1 MAASPGASLEPGS
14 RDIEADEYHHGEVQV
29 EDSQYCEAHETVS
42 VPTKTG
48 EDEVVSE
55 TQHDDYRPRTA
66 DSAYSGTSHFN
77 STDDGATLAELVVES
92 KTTEPIPSSS
102 KPFFSR
108 PDKERAIT
116 PKFSFAQATNKTLD
130 FVGTRKG
137 PIAAAAVPA
146 PKVVDTRD
154 RTPDREET
162 HPQNGTVRPI
172 VEDHAADEPT
182 NTGQDAIQDG
192 MPQHEQ
198 VPVYEAQELA
208 EQTIVTEYFPP
219 EQQLMDQAVDVD
231 QEIEPAPP
239 PEPTKKKRKKRKRK
253 IVRDEPA
260 PEPGQFPNATPAVA
274 AFDERNG
281 GFDADFALP
290 SIEQAVEASQPELR
304 EEEGMYHNARPAT
317 PLQQRYAPN
326 NEVIEVISSPHS
338 QLQHDLQAAIRQE
351 PEASNAPDDLIDGE
365 DTLVGD
371 ADDSVLAEQPS
382 PKIMHNQHRRTQPA
396 HASHGRPRGI
406 ARRPLRRPESSM
418 MLNRNTAARR
428 SVAPT
433 PDQPDQQQPAEHFSS
448 DGIGE
453 VQDVLMKLQR
463 KKETL
468 KSKFDADRATLNA
481 ELQQI
486 NEAKQRLQADLD
498 AVQQQKGDLSAL
510 LEQQRSKV
518 AAYDGKLNKFKVFV
532 QGLGNDVDALRK
544 EASTTRRN
552 GEKLT
557 QEGEQR
563 KAEQAA
569 LFEQL
574 SSCAEKS
581 AQLKDQALK
590 ACQEAH
596 SELQA
601 AHLRNEYLE
610 KQLGERIGLLAEE
623 RDRCSQLQRQLTTVV
638 QPDNTAFLATLKRN
652 NDIVL
657 DKLFEIHATLEESVS
672 NTKPVEMVEK
682 TLAAIQALTTQH
694 SSNADDI
701 LSVKAIVESME
712 EGITTLTQGADLSRN
727 SEAATATALQNTL
740 VDSFKDL
747 KTDLERREQLLKQ
760 DAAYRENV
768 RSLQDKI
775 TASNVRSNDLQAK
788 LHDTELREARLKD
801 ANAALQT
808 RIDTVH
814 TNATPDDTHHL
825 PLSELKAEVNAK
837 ALALES
843 AKAELTTKTEEL
855 QILRETNSRLEEK
868 TQSLEQ
874 QLDELKRQV
883 IDVDVLRRDIQGK
896 ADAELKK
903 RRKELQEHSDRN
915 TAEHKM
921 KLDNAARTLSSQKES
936 LEKRI
941 PALNEEIAASK
952 TKIEELQKQAT
963 ELTKKKDGEVEKTKK
978 QAQEWKRKAEGT
990 QTQLESL
997 QEACKSDEALQKQY
1011 DAVRAEL
1018 AQEKDK
1024 YHQSVE
1030 QKAVLAKQ
1038 VEEIQQTF
1046 ESARSEVADV
1056 KAQFERHQV
1065 ESGAALE
1072 EKSRQL
1078 TEAEEA
1084 LERSETGI
1092 AHLKVECKKE
1102 VAHAERKAKQH
1113 GDDLQA
1119 SLTQAQDELK
1129 QEKAKAAKFQGEID
1143 DAWRSEEAKQEQN
1156 LATANNRAFEAETKL
1171 QEAVAEAERLRKE
1184 LESVVARHAEEQ
1196 LRLQQRAVQD
1206 AAIRVPPA
1214 QAGITSAA
1222 SNKENEPPKIRKK
1235 VDRNAHTVIAT
1246 GPVVAPDILR
1256 QPAPRVRQPQVLSQ
1270 EPVIEE
1276 TQFEDLTA
1284 EKVTRGPVV
1293 EETQLEDLPI
1303 KQTVRGPVVEESQL
1317 KDLPVKRMPTHE
1329 FSGMSDDMLDTGSA
1343 VHNPQSTQ
1351 VVEESHYDDKLPSF
1365 GSLHRAAPPLAP
1377 SRKHAS
1383 SAISVPRVSGQP
1395 NHSNTSGHFSSNPS
1409 GGHVHSTSSGHINSS
1424 KSNMPLPA
1432 NDPHNFAIYD
1442 DEPQSQMT
1450 MGTQAA
1456 QEQIQASLDWT
1467 DVDKAKYTYQKAYPP
1482 PNSASK
1488 RVHQDSQREP
1498 QNKLSTAREIEKG
1511 ATPDAYGGSRVAS
1524 GGRNNTP
1531 DNATHSSTPD
1541 FVDQASARQLKSTYT
1556 PQGFS
1561 NKRRPSGNHP
1571 GLIADPRLAQRAAPT
1586 PKRKA
1591 VEHPTITAGY
1601 EAERSKRRKA
1611 DESGNV
1617 RSSTDSNRYALRGST
1632 QPSIRDLPTIERPGS
1647 GRSTSHNPSTASH
1660 TRSHMR
1666 TSGGGTYRGS
1676 RGSKKMSKDDEM
1688 KARFQQEMKR

>member
-1 MAASPGASLEPGS
+1 MAASPGSLEPGS
-14 RDIEADEYHHGEVQV
+14 HDSEADDYHHGEVQV

-66 DSAYSGTSHFN
+66 DSAHSGTSHFN

-92 KTTEPIPSSS
+92 KTTDPIPSSS

-130 FVGTRKG
+130 FVGTRKI

-146 PKVVDTRD
+146 PKIVDTRN
-154 RTPDREET
+154 RTPDQEET
-162 HPQNGTVRPI
+162 HPHNGTVRLI
-172 VEDHAADEPT
+172 VEDHAADQPT
-182 NTGQDAIQDG
+182 NTGQDATQDMVPQLDQ
-192 MPQHEQ
+192 MPVHQ
-198 VPVYEAQELA
+198 AQELA
-208 EQTIVTEYFPP
+208 EQHSTMEYVPP
-219 EQQLMDQAVDVD
+219 EQQLRGQAVDVD
-231 QEIEPAPP
+231 QEIEQAPP

-253 IVRDEPA
+253 IIRDEPV
-260 PEPGQFPNATPAVA
+260 PEPDQFLDATPAVA

-290 SIEQAVEASQPELR
+290 SIEQAVEPSQPELH

-317 PLQQRYAPN
+317 PLQQIYAPN
-326 NEVIEVISSPHS
+326 NDVIEVISSPHS

-382 PKIMHNQHRRTQPA
+382 PKIMHNQHSRTQPA
-396 HASHGRPRGI
+396 HALNTRPRGI
-406 ARRPLRRPESSM
+406 VRRPLRRPESSM
-418 MLNRNTAARR
+418 MLSRNTAARR

-463 KKETL
+463 KKEIL
-468 KSKFDADRATLNA
+468 KSKFDADRATLSA

-498 AVQQQKGDLSAL
+498 AVQQQKGDLSTL
-510 LEQQRSKV
+510 LDQQRSKV

-601 AHLRNEYLE
+601 AHLRNEYHE

-623 RDRCSQLQRQLTTVV
+623 RDRCAQLQRQLTTIV
-638 QPDNTAFLATLKRN
+638 QPDNTALVAQLKRN
-652 NDIVL
+652 NDTVL
-657 DKLFEIHATLEESVS
+657 DKLFEIHATLEESAS

-701 LSVKAIVESME
+701 LSVRTIVESME
-712 EGITTLTQGADLSRN
+712 EGITTLTEGADLSRN
-727 SEAATATALQNTL
+727 NEAATATALQTTL
-740 VDSFKDL
+740 VDAFKDL
-747 KTDLERREQLLKQ
+747 KTDLERREQMLKQ
-760 DAAYRENV
+760 DAAHRENV

-814 TNATPDDTHHL
+814 TNVTPDDSHHL

-837 ALALES
+837 ALALEC

-868 TQSLEQ
+868 NQSLEQ
-874 QLDELKRQV
+874 QLDEMKRQV

-921 KLDNAARTLSSQKES
+921 KLDNAARTLTSQKDS

-941 PALNEEIAASK
+941 PALNEEITASK
-952 TKIEELQKQAT
+952 TKIEELQKQAI
-963 ELTKKKDGEVEKTKK
+963 ELTRKKDGEVEKTKK

-990 QTQLESL
+990 QSQLESL
-997 QEACKSDEALQKQY
+997 QEACKSDEALRKQY

-1024 YHQSVE
+1024 HHQSVE
-1030 QKAVLAKQ
+1030 QKSGLVKQ
-1038 VEEIQQTF
+1038 VEEIQQTL
-1046 ESARSEVADV
+1046 ESARSEAADV

-1072 EKSRQL
+1072 EKSRRL
-1078 TEAEEA
+1078 AEDEEA

-1092 AHLKVECKKE
+1092 AHLKGECKKE
-1102 VAHAERKAKQH
+1102 VAHAERKAKEH
-1113 GDDLQA
+1113 GDALQA

-1129 QEKAKAAKFQGEID
+1129 QEKAKAAKFQGEVD
-1143 DAWRSEEAKQEQN
+1143 DAWRSEEARQEQN
-1156 LATANNRAFEAETKL
+1156 LATANNRTLEAETQL
-1171 QEAVAEAERLRKE
+1171 QKAVAETERLRKE
-1184 LESVVARHAEEQ
+1184 LESIVARHAEEQ

-1206 AAIRVPPA
+1206 AAIRFPPA
-1214 QAGITSAA
+1214 QAGITPAA
-1222 SNKENEPPKIRKK
+1222 SNKENEPPKLRKK

-1246 GPVVAPDILR
+1246 GPVAAPDILR
-1256 QPAPRVRQPQVLSQ
+1256 QPPPRVRQAQVLSQ

-1276 TQFEDLTA
+1276 TQFEDLSA
-1284 EKVTRGPVV
+1284 EQVTRGPVV
-1293 EETQLEDLPI
+1293 DETQFEDLPT

-1317 KDLPVKRMPTHE
+1317 KDLPVKRMPAQE
-1329 FSGMSDDMLDTGSA
+1329 FSGMSDDMLDIGSV
-1343 VHNPQSTQ
+1343 VHHPQSTQ
-1351 VVEESHYDDKLPSF
+1351 VVEKSQYDDKLPSF
-1365 GSLHRAAPPLAP
+1365 GSLYRAAPPLAP

-1395 NHSNTSGHFSSNPS
+1395 NHSNTSGHFSSIPS
-1409 GGHVHSTSSGHINSS
+1409 GGHVHSNSSGHINSS
-1424 KSNMPLPA
+1424 KSTMPPPA

-1498 QNKLSTAREIEKG
+1498 QNKRSNAKEIEKRV
-1511 ATPDAYGGSRVAS
+1511 TPDAYGGSRVVS

-1541 FVDQASARQLKSTYT
+1541 FVDQASARRLKSTYT
-1556 PQGFS
+1556 PQGSS
-1561 NKRRPSGNHP
+1561 NKRRPSGNNP

-1611 DESGNV
+1611 GESGNV
-1617 RSSTDSNRYALRGST
+1617 RSLTDSNRYALRGST

-1660 TRSHMR
+1660 ARSQMR

-1676 RGSKKMSKDDEM
+1676 RGSKKMSMDDEM

>member
-1 MAASPGASLEPGS
+1 MAASPGASVEPGS
-14 RDIEADEYHHGEVQV
+14 RDSEANDYDHGEVQV
-29 EDSQYCEAHETVS
+29 KDSQGYFEARETVT

-48 EDEVVSE
+48 EEEVVSE

-66 DSAYSGTSHFN
+66 DSAYSGTSHFD
-77 STDDGATLAELVVES
+77 SDGATLAELTSKS
-92 KTTEPIPSSS
+92 KTTDLIPSSS
-102 KPFFSR
+102 KPFLSR
-108 PDKERAIT
+108 ADSEGVIT
-116 PKFSFAQATNKTLD
+116 PQFTFAQANNKTLD

-137 PIAAAAVPA
+137 PIAAAAASA
-146 PKVVDTRD
+146 PKIVDRRD
-154 RTPDREET
+154 RTPDQEET
-162 HPQNGTVRPI
+162 HQHNDMVRPV
-172 VEDHAADEPT
+172 VEDHVADEPT
-182 NTGQDAIQDG
+182 DTGQDAMQDVVPQLDQ
-192 MPQHEQ
+192 MPVHQ
-198 VPVYEAQELA
+198 AQDLA
-208 EQTIVTEYFPP
+208 EQHILTDYVPP
-219 EQQLMDQAVDVD
+219 QQQLMDQGVDVD
-231 QEIEPAPP
+231 QEIEQAPP

-253 IVRDEPA
+253 IIRDEPA
-260 PEPGQFPNATPAVA
+260 PGPDQFPNATPAA
-274 AFDERNG
+274 AVFDERNG

-304 EEEGMYHNARPAT
+304 EEEEMYHNARPAT

-365 DTLVGD
+365 DTLVAD

-382 PKIMHNQHRRTQPA
+382 PKIMHNQHAQRQPA

-406 ARRPLRRPESSM
+406 ARRPLRRLESSM
-418 MLNRNTAARR
+418 VLNRNTAARR

-498 AVQQQKGDLSAL
+498 AVQQQKGDLSML
-510 LEQQRSKV
+510 LDQQRSKV

-623 RDRCSQLQRQLTTVV
+623 RDRCAQLQTQLTTIV

-652 NDIVL
+652 NDTVL
-657 DKLFEIHATLEESVS
+657 DKLFEIHATLEESAS

-701 LSVKAIVESME
+701 LSVKTIVESME
-712 EGITTLTQGADLSRN
+712 EGITTLTESADLSRN
-727 SEAATATALQNTL
+727 NEAATASTLQTTL
-740 VDSFKDL
+740 VDAFKDL
-747 KTDLERREQLLKQ
+747 KTDLEGREQLLKQ
-760 DAAYRENV
+760 DAAHRENV

-814 TNATPDDTHHL
+814 TNVTPDDSHHL

-874 QLDELKRQV
+874 QLDELKRQIV
-883 IDVDVLRRDIQGK
+883 DVDVLRRDIQGK

-921 KLDNAARTLSSQKES
+921 RLDNAARTLASQKES

-952 TKIEELQKQAT
+952 TKIEELQKQAV
-963 ELTKKKDGEVEKTKK
+963 ELTRKKDGEVEKTKK

-990 QTQLESL
+990 QSQLESL
-997 QEACKSDEALQKQY
+997 QEACKSDEAVRKQY

-1024 YHQSVE
+1024 HHQSVE

-1078 TEAEEA
+1078 AEAEEA

-1092 AHLKVECKKE
+1092 AHLKGECKKE
-1102 VAHAERKAKQH
+1102 VAHAERKAKEN
-1113 GDDLQA
+1113 GDALQA

-1129 QEKAKAAKFQGEID
+1129 QEKAKAAKFQGEVD

-1156 LATANNRAFEAETKL
+1156 LATANNRALEAETQL
-1171 QEAVAEAERLRKE
+1171 QKAVAETERLRKE

-1196 LRLQQRAVQD
+1196 LRLQQCAVQD

-1214 QAGITSAA
+1214 QAGITPAA
-1222 SNKENEPPKIRKK
+1222 SNKENEPPKLRKK

-1246 GPVVAPDILR
+1246 GRVAAPDILR
-1256 QPAPRVRQPQVLSQ
+1256 QPDPRVRQAQVLSQ

-1276 TQFEDLTA
+1276 TQSEDLLI
-1284 EKVTRGPVV
+1284 EQVTRGPVV
-1293 EETQLEDLPI
+1293 EETQFEDLPT

-1317 KDLPVKRMPTHE
+1317 KDLPVKRMPTQE
-1329 FSGMSDDMLDTGSA
+1329 FSGMSDDMLDTGSV
-1343 VHNPQSTQ
+1343 VHHPQK
-1351 VVEESHYDDKLPSF
+1351 VVEESQYDDKLPSF

-1395 NHSNTSGHFSSNPS
+1395 NHSNTSGHFSSIPS
-1409 GGHVHSTSSGHINSS
+1409 GGHVHSNSSGHINSS
-1424 KSNMPLPA
+1424 KSTMPPPA

-1442 DEPQSQMT
+1442 DDHQSQMT

-1456 QEQIQASLDWT
+1456 QKQIQASLDWT

-1498 QNKLSTAREIEKG
+1498 QNKRPNATQTEKRL
-1511 ATPDAYGGSRVAS
+1511 TPDAYGGSRVAS

-1541 FVDQASARQLKSTYT
+1541 FVDQASARRLKSTYT
-1556 PQGFS
+1556 PQGSS
-1561 NKRRPSGNHP
+1561 NKRRPSGNNP
-1571 GLIADPRLAQRAAPT
+1571 GLITDPRLAQRAAPT

-1611 DESGNV
+1611 GESGNV

-1676 RGSKKMSKDDEM
+1676 RGSKKMSRDDEM
-1688 KARFQQEMKR
+1688 TARFQQEMKR